1 MLYMTL
7 DSITT
12 LISSI
17 GFPIAMCIMMFYY
30 LQEESSNHKNEV
42 ESLKEAFNSN
52 TQILTELKQMIND
65 FMHNEKD
72 GE

>member
-1 MLYMTL
+1 MTL